1 MKCTKSRL
9 FALCFIVLGLLQI
22 ALPAEAA
29 RRPRVRGWELLGTRT
44 VTDWADHDVIAV
56 TAAKGTFRRLQVQ
69 VEGRAV
75 QFREMKIHFANGET
89 QNVELRDVIPAGGE
103 SRIIDV
109 EGPGDRVIRS
119 IEFRYDAQSLGGK
132 RAVVKVY
139 GKN

>member
-9 FALCFIVLGLLQI
+9 FALCLVTLALLQI

-29 RRPRVRGWELLGTRT
+29 RRRLFRSWELLGTRT
-44 VTDWADHDVIAV
+44 VTDRVDHDVIEV
-56 TAAKGTFRRLQVQ
+56 TGAKGTFRSLQLR
-69 VEGRAV
+69 VESRAV
-75 QFREMKIHFANGET
+75 QFRSMKLHFGNGAT
-89 QNVELRDVIPAGGE
+89 QDVELREVIPAGGE

-132 RAVVKVY
+132 KAVVKVY

>member
-1 MKCTKSRL
+1 MKCTKSSL
-9 FALCFIVLGLLQI
+9 FALCFVILGLLQI

-29 RRPRVRGWELLGTRT
+29 RRPRVRGWELLGVRT
-44 VTDWADHDVIAV
+44 VTDRADHDVIAV
-56 TAAKGTFRRLQVQ
+56 SAAKGTFRRLQVQ
-69 VEGRAV
+69 VESRPV
-75 QFREMKIHFANGET
+75 QFRDMKIHFANGET

-119 IEFRYDAQSLGGK
+119 IEFHYDAQSLLGK